1 MLNTGHNFSH
11 ITLSDL
17 LAESKKLKT
26 IDEHNLLLKS
36 LGRVGFNLLWR
47 RFNGDVTLTR
57 VFTNIGQVTQFA
69 IGDQYES
76 KTIFK
81 MTLKRIKDSALL
93 GKIRSKVPHSDDI
106 RFIVYSDG
114 ERIYL
119 FLDNEA
125 SNVRLDQAHIF
136 DPKAGTFIPCEKV
149 SLVDS
154 LISNKIL
161 F

>member
-154 LISNKIL
+154 LVSNKIL

>member
-1 MLNTGHNFSH
+1 MLDTGHNFSL
-11 ITLSDL
+11 ITLTNL
-17 LAESKKLKT
+17 LAESRKLKAKET
-26 IDEHNLLLKS
+26 HDILLKS
-36 LGRVGFNLLWR
+36 LSRVSFELLWQ
-47 RFNGDVTLTR
+47 RFNGDATLTR
-57 VFTNIGQVTQFA
+57 VFASIGQATQHA
-69 IGDQYES
+69 VGDQYES